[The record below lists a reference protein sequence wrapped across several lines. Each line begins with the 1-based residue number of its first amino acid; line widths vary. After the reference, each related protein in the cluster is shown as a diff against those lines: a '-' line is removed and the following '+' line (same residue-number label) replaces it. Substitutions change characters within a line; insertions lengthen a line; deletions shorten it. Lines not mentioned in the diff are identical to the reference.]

1 MTDAAHHV
9 LVVDDEAEI
18 RDMVGEYLS
27 RQGLRVSL
35 ADGGPAM
42 RAVLA
47 EGPPVDLVLL
57 DLRMPGEDGLSLARG
72 LRANGGGGI
81 GIVMLTASGGTVD
94 RIVGLE
100 VGADAYLAKPFD
112 PRELLATIRSVLRR
126 ARPGPAPVAEPAP
139 TARASGEIRFGRCV
153 LDLEARRLR
162 TLEGGEDVPITAMEF
177 DLLRVFAANPDRVL
191 SRDRLLDLAHHRE
204 QEPFDRSIDIRVWRL
219 RRKVEPDPA
228 KPAVIK
234 TVRGGGYLFAPGGAG
249 GA

>member
-18 RDMVGEYLS
+18 RDMLGEYLA

-35 ADGGPAM
+35 ADGGAAM
-42 RAVLA
+42 RDVLA
-47 EGPPVDLVLL
+47 EGPPVDLVVL
-57 DLRMPGEDGLSLARG
+57 DLRMPGEDGLSLARR
-72 LRANGGGGI
+72 LRANGGGGV
-81 GIVMLTASGGTVD
+81 GIVMLTASGETVD

-126 ARPGPAPVAEPAP
+126 ARPGPAPAAEPKPTIPAP
-139 TARASGEIRFGRCV
+139 GGVRFGRCV

-219 RRKVEPDPA
+219 RRKVEPDPT
-228 KPAVIK
+228 KPSVIK

-249 GA
+249 GG